1 MMGLTSS
8 VVPFMSRVMV
18 RIWERDIGAE
28 GLIHVRVR
36 PELQRNVVYPAR
48 EGCAIKSVMPSGENE
63 PRGSPGQWHV
73 RNDYRADERLVSRV
87 LLSPGPHGFP
97 LRSGLFL
104 AFARSLSESGI
115 LVVLS

>member
-1 MMGLTSS
+1 MGLTSS
-8 VVPFMSRVMV
+8 VAPFMSLVMV

-63 PRGSPGQWHV
+63 PRGSPGQWHF
-73 RNDYRADERLVSRV
+73 RKHGPTDERLVSRV
-87 LLSPGPHGFP
+87 LPSRGPQNRLLERLLSA
-97 LRSGLFL
+97 LK
-104 AFARSLSESGI
+104 
-115 LVVLS
+115 